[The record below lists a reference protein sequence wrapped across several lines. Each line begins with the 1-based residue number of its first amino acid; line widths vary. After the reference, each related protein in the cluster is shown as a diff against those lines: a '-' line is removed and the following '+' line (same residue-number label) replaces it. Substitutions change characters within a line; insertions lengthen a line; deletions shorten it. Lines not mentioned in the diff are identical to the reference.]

1 MSRIGGGGPKPP
13 PDAAKDVQQ
22 TKAESAQTK
31 EAAPPETQK
40 SSASDKAAD
49 KFELKSKLDSITG
62 QKGAGAKTQFTNA
75 DIAELVKTFA
85 AVLKQNPNAD
95 RLKRARLFARSV
107 LKGKKL
113 RKLFGEATDAEL
125 EQMFEAIA
133 EQLESSPFFAQL
145 LEDVSEETLKTA
157 SQT

>member
-13 PDAAKDVQQ
+13 PDAVKNVQS
-22 TKAESAQTK
+22 TSENAQTK
-31 EAAPPETQK
+31 EAEAQETQK
-40 SSASDKAAD
+40 TSASDKAAD
-49 KFELKSKLDSITG
+49 KFELRSKLDSITTK
-62 QKGAGAKTQFTNA
+62 KGVGAKTQFTNA
-75 DIAELVKTFA
+75 EIGELVKTFA

-113 RKLFGEATDAEL
+113 RKLFGEASEAEQ
-125 EQMFEAIA
+125 EEMFEAIA

-157 SQT
+157 NQP